1 MSTFTPQK
9 YQMLAPDRWQICL
22 QMSSTFEILNHTLKI
37 FQQYA
42 LQCRTAMTPQFL
54 THILGHGL
62 FLVLCG
68 CVSKYWTDSGSL
80 REGIDHWQWL
90 TWQGVK
96 LNWPTKVDGV
106 SKAKQIVGQSKAGSA
121 MHQLCSADW
130 VPAAGPV
137 WSSTAPGSSHHQ
149 LSRSCIC
156 ASSNNIY
163 IYTYIHIYIYSVYRT
178 FLSTTGLWDCTIS
191 TAITNWKY
199 CIMWPSACASVNQ
212 AH

>member
-96 LNWPTKVDGV
+96 LNWPTKVEE
-106 SKAKQIVGQSKAGSA
+106 SPKKTECRIIQSRVCDASAVLSWLSAGSR
-121 MHQLCSADW
+121 
-130 VPAAGPV
+130 AGV
-137 WSSTAPGSSHHQ
+137 KLHCTWK
-149 LSRSCIC
+149 L
-156 ASSNNIY
+156 ASSAFQILHLC
-163 IYTYIHIYIYSVYRT
+163 IKQQHIHIYIYT
-178 FLSTTGLWDCTIS
+178 HIH
-191 TAITNWKY
+191 I
-199 CIMWPSACASVNQ
+199 
-212 AH
+212 